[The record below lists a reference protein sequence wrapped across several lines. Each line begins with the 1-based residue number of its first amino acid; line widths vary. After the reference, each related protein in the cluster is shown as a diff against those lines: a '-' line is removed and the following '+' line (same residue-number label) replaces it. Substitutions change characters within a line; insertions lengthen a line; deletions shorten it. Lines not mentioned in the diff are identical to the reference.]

1 MESVTNLEA
10 ETIDQL
16 QDLIRINIDS
26 SKGFETAAEKVDNAP
41 IADYFREC
49 ARTRRRFA
57 DDLAQFIEMNDED
70 PLDDGSVRGALH
82 RWWVG
87 VRGSLQGG
95 DTHALLAEAERG
107 EDAIKHAYEKVI
119 VKVTGNPINDVL
131 HAQHRSVKQTHDRV
145 RDLRDATA

>member
-1 MESVTNLEA
+1 MESVTHLEA

-26 SKGFETAAEKVDNAP
+26 SKGFEKAADKMDNAA

-57 DDLAQFIEMNDED
+57 DDLAQFIELNDEE
-70 PLDDGSVRGALH
+70 PEDDGSVRGALH

-87 VRGSLQGG
+87 VRGTLQGG
-95 DTHALLAEAERG
+95 DAHAVLAEAERG

-119 VKVTGNPINDVL
+119 VKVTGNPLNDVL

>member
-26 SKGFETAAEKVDNAP
+26 SKGFEKSAETIENP
-41 IADYFREC
+41 TIADYFREC
-49 ARTRRRFA
+49 ARIRRRFA
-57 DDLAQFIEMNDED
+57 DDLAQFIEMNDEE
-70 PLDDGSVRGALH
+70 PEDDGSVRGALH

-87 VRGSLQGG
+87 VRGTFQG
-95 DTHALLAEAERG
+95 DDAHAVLAEAERG

-119 VKVTGNPINDVL
+119 VKVTGNPLNDVL
-131 HAQHRSVKQTHDRV
+131 HAQLRSVKQTHDRV

>member
-1 MESVTNLEA
+1 M
-10 ETIDQL
+10 ETIAHLEPETLEKL

-26 SKGFETAAEKVDNAP
+26 AKGFTAAADRVETPV

-57 DDLAQFIEMNDED
+57 DDLSQFVQLNDKEPED
-70 PLDDGSVRGALH
+70 EGSIRGALH

-87 VRGSLQGG
+87 VRGALTDG
-95 DTHALLAEAERG
+95 DTHAVLSEAERG

-119 VKVTGNPINDVL
+119 VETTGNPVNDVL
-131 HAQHRSVKQTHDRV
+131 HAQFRSIKQTHDRV
-145 RDLRDATA
+145 RDLRDASA